1 MLFLSVLGLFG
12 DDVVIVL
19 GLACVVGFLIDIHLL
34 LLLRRLLLQP
44 RGQCKLILRRCEL
57 EVKINRRLL
66 EFVEF
71 NGLQNRIL

>member
-12 DDVVIVL
+12 ADVVIVL

-44 RGQCKLILRRCEL
+44 RGL
-57 EVKINRRLL
+57 
-66 EFVEF
+66 
-71 NGLQNRIL
+71 